1 MLPPRRFALG
11 RYRWRDIRGGTF
23 WKTSGFPPDS
33 FWSGEP
39 LMPLKAVFFDIDGTL
54 VDSNEF
60 HVMAWEEAFRD
71 HGLLADKEAIR
82 GQIGKGADQ
91 LIPSLF
97 PGLGL
102 DRQKPIAERHGEIF
116 RLRYLKQVRP
126 FPRATDL
133 IEMVHAKGT
142 HVILASSAENA
153 EVEHYVEM
161 LRVGPILTG
170 TVSKDDVANS
180 KPAGDI
186 FAAGLAQVFPTNANE
201 TLAIGDTPYD
211 VESALRSQIKTIAL
225 RSGGFSG
232 QTLAEAGALHIYASV
247 KELFDNFDR
256 SPLQD

>member
-1 MLPPRRFALG
+1 
-11 RYRWRDIRGGTF
+11 
-23 WKTSGFPPDS
+23 
-33 FWSGEP
+33 
-39 LMPLKAVFFDIDGTL
+39 MPLKAIFFDIDGTL

-71 HGLLADKEAIR
+71 HGVLIDKAAIR

-91 LIPSLF
+91 LIPSLY
-97 PGLGL
+97 P
-102 DRQKPIAERHGEIF
+102 DMAEDQQKAIAKRHGEIF
-116 RLRYLKQVRP
+116 RTRYLKQVKA
-126 FPRATDL
+126 FPHATDL

-142 HVILASSAENA
+142 KVILASSAEKA
-153 EVEHYVEM
+153 EVEYYVELLKIGAM
-161 LRVGPILTG
+161 LTG
-170 TVSKDDVANS
+170 NVSKDDVANS

-186 FAAGLAQVFPTNANE
+186 FAAALAQVFPMAASE

-211 VESALRSQIKTIAL
+211 VESALRSDIKTIGV

-232 QTLAEAGALHIYASV
+232 ESLAAAGAPYIYASV